1 MLTDAGFT
9 DATFHNWT
17 GYVTS
22 SCTQGGLVMARKPG
36 GEPAA
41 SGDGSAGKV
50 GGHARPTTKA
60 LSLSYGLISY
70 MIFFGTFLYA
80 IGFVGNLVVPQS
92 IDSGAVVPVGE
103 AVAVNVLLLGLF
115 AVQHSVMARPAFKR
129 WWTRFV
135 PPQVE
140 RSTYVLATSLLLVL
154 MFWQWCPLPGVV
166 WEVGHPAAAVLW
178 VLFGVGWVLV
188 LISTFLIDHFDL
200 FGLRQ
205 VALYARGRPYI
216 PPPFRTPALYKIVR
230 HPIMLGFLIAF
241 WSMPTMT
248 WGHLLFAGITTAYIF
263 VGVFLEE
270 RDLKNS
276 FGGSYEEYRR
286 RVGMLVPRVGTRH

>member
-9 DATFHNWT
+9 DATFHGWT

-22 SCTQGGLVMARKPG
+22 STTQGGLVMARKPG
-36 GEPAA
+36 DVPAT
-41 SGDGSAGKV
+41 GDGSACTV
-50 GGHARPTTKA
+50 EGHACRTTKA
-60 LSLSYGLISY
+60 LSFSYGLFGY
-70 MIFFGTFLYA
+70 LVFLGTFLYA
-80 IGFVGNLVVPQS
+80 IGFVGNLFIAKS
-92 IDSGAVVPVGE
+92 IDSGVVVPVGE

-135 PPQVE
+135 PPHVE
-140 RSTYVLATSLLLVL
+140 RSTYVLATSVLLILL
-154 MFWQWCPLPGVV
+154 FWQWRPLPGVV
-166 WEVGHPAAAVLW
+166 WEAEQPAAAALW
-178 VLFGVGWVLV
+178 VLFGVGWLLV

-205 VALYARGRPYI
+205 VFAYASGQPHI
-216 PPPFRTPALYKIVR
+216 PPPFRTPALYKFVR

-241 WSMPTMT
+241 WPTPTMT
-248 WGHLLFAGITTAYIF
+248 WGHLLFAGMTTAYIF

-270 RDLKNS
+270 RDMKHA

-286 RVGMLVPRVGTRH
+286 QVGMIVPWRRA